1 MASNFKPKK
10 KEVFLDSFK
19 KYKKHKEFRKPRSP
33 LTILFC
39 TEDLPDEWLID
50 IVEYK
55 TKTKLVTNNYMI
67 TAKQVKTFE
76 DLYKGKG
83 FVEDM
88 ITLT

>member
-1 MASNFKPKK
+1 MVYSPKK
-10 KEVFLDSFK
+10 KEVFIDSFK
-19 KYKKHKEFRKPRSP
+19 KYKKYKEFRKPRPP
-33 LTILFC
+33 LAILFC
-39 TEDLPDEWLID
+39 TEDLPNEWLID

-55 TKTKLVTNNYMI
+55 PKTKLVTDNYMI
-67 TAKQVKTFE
+67 TTKQVKTFE